1 MDSER
6 RVEEDLAQDSQDL
19 SSAASLDR
27 DSGSSNEESGLARRR
42 PQRRRPRK
50 QEPEA
55 NGRPIVVENSGP
67 GSRLYSTIS
76 SKEGTPSDAVPAA
89 AKVGPAAAATVAAAA
104 ATAAVTVVPAAAGG
118 NASSTGPSQ
127 PREQR
132 NRVLGVAET
141 GEIEENVRIVTV
153 LRASGDGR
161 HAEDFDVDSAIA
173 SWILNDVWKKIWH
186 RTVRTCRVQLVLIE
200 IPDRAT
206 KSRALL
212 VAVHSVAVRG
222 SRNLK
227 PTVDLLL

>member
-1 MDSER
+1 MGDRVMDSER

-42 PQRRRPRK
+42 TQRRRPRK

-89 AKVGPAAAATVAAAA
+89 AKVGPAAA
-104 ATAAVTVVPAAAGG
+104 VTVVPAAAGG

-132 NRVLGVAET
+132 NRVDKTSAGRKQTSEAAKGHEETVANGT
-141 GEIEENVRIVTV
+141 
-153 LRASGDGR
+153 A
-161 HAEDFDVDSAIA
+161 A
-173 SWILNDVWKKIWH
+173 
-186 RTVRTCRVQLVLIE
+186 
-200 IPDRAT
+200 
-206 KSRALL
+206 
-212 VAVHSVAVRG
+212 
-222 SRNLK
+222 
-227 PTVDLLL
+227 

>member
-1 MDSER
+1 
-6 RVEEDLAQDSQDL
+6 VCLCL
-19 SSAASLDR
+19 CL

-132 NRVLGVAET
+132 NRVDKTSAGRKQTSEAAKGHEETVANGT
-141 GEIEENVRIVTV
+141 
-153 LRASGDGR
+153 A
-161 HAEDFDVDSAIA
+161 A
-173 SWILNDVWKKIWH
+173 
-186 RTVRTCRVQLVLIE
+186 
-200 IPDRAT
+200 
-206 KSRALL
+206 
-212 VAVHSVAVRG
+212 
-222 SRNLK
+222 
-227 PTVDLLL
+227 